1 MENRVGKTPPVDSSE
16 RTRLCQHRRGRAYS
30 RLGKVIVKI
39 KLTNQGD
46 LSVQHRK
53 LSKAKPRVVEVE
65 ALVDTGATRLY
76 LKPSVI
82 RALGLEK
89 MDTVISQTTNGP
101 ARRSVYESVRLEVQG
116 RYGNF
121 NVVDVGANLP
131 NRLGQIPLAYLDF
144 VVDSKNRKLIPNPEH
159 GDKQMSEEY

>member
-1 MENRVGKTPPVDSSE
+1 MGHTWDM
-16 RTRLCQHRRGRAYS
+16 
-30 RLGKVIVKI
+30 GKVLVKI

-46 LSVQHRK
+46 LVAVNRRF
-53 LSKAKPRVVEVE
+53 SKAKPRTLEVE
-65 ALVDTGATRLY
+65 TLVNTGATRLY

-82 RALGLEK
+82 RALGLGKADE
-89 MDTVISQTTNGP
+89 VISRATNGP
-101 ARRSVYESVRLEVQG
+101 KKRSVYEPVRLEIQG

-121 NVVDVGANLP
+121 DVVDIGEKVPNL
-131 NRLGQIPLAYLDF
+131 LGQIPLEYLDF

>member
-1 MENRVGKTPPVDSSE
+1 MRHNW
-16 RTRLCQHRRGRAYS
+16 HM
-30 RLGKVIVKI
+30 GKVIVKI

-46 LSVQHRK
+46 LVTARRK
-53 LSKAKPRVVEVE
+53 LSKAKPRSVEVD

-82 RALGLEK
+82 KALGLEK
-89 MDTVISQTTNGP
+89 VDEVISQTTNGP
-101 ARRSVYESVRLEVQG
+101 KRRSVHEPVRLEIEG

-121 NVVDVGANLP
+121 DVVDIGENVPNL
-131 NRLGQIPLAYLDF
+131 LGQIPLEYLDF

>member
-1 MENRVGKTPPVDSSE
+1 M
-16 RTRLCQHRRGRAYS
+16 
-30 RLGKVIVKI
+30 GKVIIKV
-39 KLTNQGD
+39 KLTNLFD
-46 LSVQHRK
+46 LGAQHRK
-53 LSKAKPRVVEVE
+53 LSKTKPRMVEVD
-65 ALVDTGATRLY
+65 ALVDTGTTRLY

-89 MDTVISQTTNGP
+89 VDDIVSQTTNVSK
-101 ARRSVYESVRLEVQG
+101 RRSVYEPVRLEVQG

-121 NVVDVGANLP
+121 DVVDIRENVPNLV
-131 NRLGQIPLAYLDF
+131 GQIPLEYLDF